1 MEDQIYIG
9 QSVGSDLMHLEFS
22 YLMNGIKS
30 HAQDGYAQVKK
41 IKVDMLA
48 PSLDEVW
55 NTWLRLKE
63 NNSKGLNSLYI

>member
-9 QSVGSDLMHLEFS
+9 QSVGSDLMHLSYS

-30 HAQDGYAQVKK
+30 CAQDGYAQVKK

-48 PSLDEVW
+48 PLLDED
-55 NTWLRLKE
+55 
-63 NNSKGLNSLYI
+63 